1 MVGRQ
6 IGRLAA
12 RLARAAEPATARAR
26 ASELAQRIRDEYHR
40 GLQGEPDPSPVAGPP
55 VDPAPGAD
63 PTPDEAGTVADALRS
78 VDWTKVRAAT
88 AERTSGA
95 AATMRS
101 LAADVDWGRVQAG
114 AAVVSSALIAAVA
127 SGQIPVGGR
136 LAGPVARAILD
147 DAQLAQR
154 VSSTL
159 AAAGAKVPDFR
170 TDVTDDHNP
179 TDVTDA
185 VRPQSS

>member
-12 RLARAAEPATARAR
+12 RLARVAEPATARAK
-26 ASELAQRIRDEYHR
+26 ATDLAQRIRDEYRR
-40 GLQGEPDPSPVAGPP
+40 GLQGETTTATDGPT
-55 VDPAPGAD
+55 DATAD
-63 PTPDEAGTVADALRS
+63 DAAVTDDEVGSVADALRG
-78 VDWTKVRAAT
+78 VDWAKVRAAT

-95 AATMRS
+95 ASTMRS
-101 LAADVDWGRVQAG
+101 LAADVDWGKVQAG

-159 AAAGAKVPDFR
+159 AARGAAVPDFR
-170 TDVTDDHNP
+170 GDVS
-179 TDVTDA
+179 DA
-185 VRPQSS
+185 APPQSS

>member
-12 RLARAAEPATARAR
+12 RLARVAEPATARAK
-26 ASELAQRIRDEYHR
+26 ATDLAQRIRDEYRR
-40 GLQGEPDPSPVAGPP
+40 GLQGEPEATGTAGDAT
-55 VDPAPGAD
+55 VPADDATAPAD
-63 PTPDEAGTVADALRS
+63 DAAVTDDEVGSVADALRN
-78 VDWTKVRAAT
+78 VDWAKVRAAT

-101 LAADVDWGRVQAG
+101 LAADVDWGKVQAG

-159 AAAGAKVPDFR
+159 AARGAAVPDFR
-170 TDVTDDHNP
+170 GDVG
-179 TDVTDA
+179 DA
-185 VRPQSS
+185 APPQSS

>member
-12 RLARAAEPATARAR
+12 RLARVAEPATARAK
-26 ASELAQRIRDEYHR
+26 ATDLAQRIRDEYRR
-40 GLQGEPDPSPVAGPP
+40 GLQGEAGPT
-55 VDPAPGAD
+55 DATDDAAAPIDDAAVTD
-63 PTPDEAGTVADALRS
+63 DEVGSVADALRG
-78 VDWTKVRAAT
+78 VDWAKVRAAT

-95 AATMRS
+95 ASTMRS
-101 LAADVDWGRVQAG
+101 LAADVDWGKVQAG

-159 AAAGAKVPDFR
+159 AARGAAVPDFR
-170 TDVTDDHNP
+170 GDVDDAAP
-179 TDVTDA
+179 
-185 VRPQSS
+185 PQSS